1 MWLLA
6 LHPGIA
12 HARGAGTVTRRERPP
27 AADTVVVGLD
37 ALERRAMER
46 DLQILAARLNIS
58 AARAT
63 AEQARLLPNPNVSL
77 EQGAFNRAN
86 GALFDAT
93 RTGNTEIQV
102 QQLVQLAG
110 KRNRN
115 IQLATA
121 GGRVAERMLDE
132 LLRSL
137 RYELRTD
144 YHDLRFLQR
153 AAAFDDRAIA
163 AARRT
168 IDAAERLYTSRS
180 ILLSEVVRLR
190 ALLLNL
196 EAERLGFR
204 NRISDIQG
212 SLRVL
217 LRDEGTERWYVAA
230 DTSTGSTTR
239 VDSLAVETLVVQAI
253 SQRADVRLAEAT
265 SRVDEANVG
274 LQRALAI
281 PDVSLGARYARSGS
295 YIPDYFALTVSADL
309 PLFNR
314 NQGSIKAAEF
324 VLAADRRLFEAAR
337 GRADREVRA
346 AWHKAVD
353 ADAAW
358 QGTDKRFADE
368 YERLVAGTTANYT
381 ARNIS
386 IMQFTDFF
394 DSWRQTMQQLTQ
406 LEQTRAEAIEALN
419 YAVGAVVVQ
428 P

>member
-1 MWLLA
+1 MWLLS

-12 HARGAGTVTRRERPP
+12 HARGAGTATRRERPP

-121 GGRVAERMLDE
+121 GGLVVERMLDE

-153 AAAFDDRAIA
+153 AEAFDDRAIA

-204 NRISDIQG
+204 NRIADIQG

-217 LRDEGTERWYVAA
+217 LRDEGTERWYVAV

-295 YIPDYFALTVSADL
+295 YIPDYFALTVSVDL

-324 VLAADRRLFEAAR
+324 ALAADRRLFEAAR
-337 GRADREVRA
+337 GRAVKEVRA

-358 QGTDKRFADE
+358 QGTDKRFAVE

-406 LEQTRAEAIEALN
+406 LEQSRAEAIEALN